1 MKDLK
6 RVPIFHDDQHGT
18 AIVTLA
24 GLINAAKVVQKDLST
39 CEVVINGAGAAGL
52 TIAKLLQAYG
62 VRDIIVCDSQGAIYK
77 GRETGMNAFKET
89 IAETTNLQGK
99 KGSLKDV
106 IKGSD
111 IFIGVSIAGA
121 LRGHWVA
128 TMKKRSIIF
137 ALANPI
143 PEIMP
148 Q

>member
-1 MKDLK
+1 M
-6 RVPIFHDDQHGT
+6 
-18 AIVTLA
+18 
-24 GLINAAKVVQKDLST
+24 
-39 CEVVINGAGAAGL
+39 
-52 TIAKLLQAYG
+52 
-62 VRDIIVCDSQGAIYK
+62 
-77 GRETGMNAFKET
+77 
-89 IAETTNLQGK
+89 
-99 KGSLKDV
+99 

-148 Q
+148 QEAKSSGAEIYGSGRSDL